1 MMNLKEIGES
11 GLIELIRKKVNKEVR
26 LLPLRSA
33 QGRNDIIAGIG
44 DDAAVIRSGGKN
56 LTLLT
61 TDMLIENV
69 HFSIGKMSF
78 PQIGHKAL
86 AVNLSDI
93 AAMGGLPRF
102 CLVSLGLPP
111 SLRGEDIDEIYDGIL
126 SLAEQ
131 YGVKVLGGDT
141 NLSPSGLIIDVCLIG
156 EVEPEFLCLRSS
168 AKAGDSI
175 FVTGSLGGAASRLAK
190 GEYLPPT
197 PRIKEARA
205 ILETGGVNAMI
216 DLSDGLKDLHAI
228 AVSSNVGAIVYA
240 ENIPVSPGAQMKL
253 ALSGGEDFE
262 LLLTVP
268 EAEVRKLPETI
279 PAGMG
284 TALTRIGKIVE
295 RNRGVSIRGTDGEIS
310 SLPAEGYDHFRRPF
324 SKSISKHMD

>member
-1 MMNLKEIGES
+1 
-11 GLIELIRKKVNKEVR
+11 
-26 LLPLRSA
+26 
-33 QGRNDIIAGIG
+33 
-44 DDAAVIRSGGKN
+44 
-56 LTLLT
+56 
-61 TDMLIENV
+61 MLIENV
-69 HFSIGKMSF
+69 HFGIGKMSF
-78 PQIGHKAL
+78 TQIGHKAL

-102 CLVSLGLPP
+102 CLVSLGLPQN
-111 SLRGEDIDEIYDGIL
+111 LRGEEVDEIYDGIL

-131 YGVKVLGGDT
+131 YGVKILGGDT

-168 AKAGDSI
+168 AGTGDSI

-205 ILETGGVNAMI
+205 ILETGGINAMI
-216 DLSDGLKDLHAI
+216 DLSDGLAKDLHAI
-228 AVSSNVGAIVYA
+228 TVSSNVGAIVYA

-268 EAEVRKLPETI
+268 EGKVGKLLKTI
-279 PAGMG
+279 PAGTG
-284 TALTRIGKIVE
+284 TALTRIGEIVE
-295 RNRGVSIRGTDGEIS
+295 RNRGVSIKKADGKIS
-310 SLPAEGYDHFRRPF
+310 PLPAEGYDPF
-324 SKSISKHMD
+324 LSLQATERSVNLTI

>member
-1 MMNLKEIGES
+1 MNLNEIGEL
-11 GLIELIRKKVNKEVR
+11 GLIQHIKEKV
-26 LLPLRSA
+26 
-33 QGRNDIIAGIG
+33 GREDADVVAGIG

-111 SLRGEDIDEIYDGIL
+111 NLRGEDIDEIYNGIL

-131 YGVKVLGGDT
+131 YDVKVLGGDT

-168 AKAGDSI
+168 AKTGDSI

-216 DLSDGLKDLHAI
+216 DLSDGLAKDLRAI
-228 AVSSNVGAIVYA
+228 TVSSNVGAIVYA

-279 PAGMG
+279 PAGAG

-295 RNRGVSIRGTDGEIS
+295 QNRDISIRGTDGEIS
-310 SLPAEGYDHFRRPF
+310 SLPAEGYDHFR
-324 SKSISKHMD
+324 KIA